1 MGWVILVA
9 YAKQVSAIPIYRT
22 PLTSVKRAYNIL
34 KFCQCSEKFQS
45 FNILTFP
52 HSYMLFSMLKRCITE
67 IRKQI
72 DHFLP
77 SKQDSTVLQEV
88 PRYRLHGSCPVFG
101 VGKNHSYCWKFN
113 FNKIIPPKKTCIIM
127 NELFEILFFFNEF
140 FKTKLKVHGKAY
152 NNYIDQII

>member
-72 DHFLP
+72 DHFFPASRIPLFY
-77 SKQDSTVLQEV
+77 KRCQDIGCMVHVRSLVWEKSTATV
-88 PRYRLHGSCPVFG
+88 GSLT
-101 VGKNHSYCWKFN
+101 S
-113 FNKIIPPKKTCIIM
+113 
-127 NELFEILFFFNEF
+127 
-140 FKTKLKVHGKAY
+140 TKLFPQKKHA
-152 NNYIDQII
+152 